1 MNTSDESLK
10 PGNTS
15 TTSTPRRAAPDSTS
29 MKAGSGTKYAI
40 VMWMDFCALSNAD
53 ISVR

>member
-15 TTSTPRRAAPDSTS
+15 TTSTPRWAAAARTS
-29 MKAGSGTKYAI
+29 MKAGSGTKYAM
-40 VMWMDFCALSNAD
+40 VMCMDFCALSKAD